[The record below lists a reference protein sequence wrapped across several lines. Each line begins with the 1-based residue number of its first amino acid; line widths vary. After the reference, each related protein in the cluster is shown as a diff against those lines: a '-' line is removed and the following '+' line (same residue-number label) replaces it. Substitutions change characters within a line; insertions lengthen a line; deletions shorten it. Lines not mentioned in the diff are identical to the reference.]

1 MSYDLPMK
9 KIAILALI
17 TALALPLS
25 AATWKSVSLM
35 DADCAGSKSDK
46 ADTHTRS
53 CALKCADSGFG
64 VVVDNKFVPLD
75 AKGNELAKAALEK
88 SDKKDHLRVTVEG
101 ELKDGV
107 IQVSSLSLD

>member
-1 MSYDLPMK
+1 MSYDSSMR
-9 KIAILALI
+9 KIVVLALI
-17 TALALPLS
+17 ASLALPLS

-35 DADCAGSKSDK
+35 DADCAGSKTDK

-53 CALKCADSGFG
+53 CALRCADSGFG
-64 VVVDNKFVPLD
+64 VVVDGKFVPFD
-75 AKGNELAKAALEK
+75 AKGTELAKAALEK

-107 IQVSSLSLD
+107 IQVSSLALD